1 MKLRGWL
8 IASIVLGSMA
18 VLWAGTGSWAPQGG
32 WTQSAEGAP
41 PPLVVNKDAPLL
53 LEDAPAEKPKDE
65 EEVKADNSACYV
77 CHTNYQTEE
86 FVQWHA
92 KEDVGCID
100 CHGKSYA
107 HRNDE
112 DNITPPDKMYAPEDM
127 EKKCC
132 AECHDEHNA
141 PAAEVIAR
149 WQERCPA
156 KTDPKA
162 IVCTDCHGEHRLAF
176 RTVWWNKKTGE
187 LIIRKE
193 GELIKRA
200 EDLKKTP
207 AEDAADGAQP
217 TKSE

>member
-1 MKLRGWL
+1 MRVRGWL
-8 IASIVLGSMA
+8 VTGIVTGSMA
-18 VLWAGTGSWAPQGG
+18 ILWAGMGSWGPDGG
-32 WTQSAEGAP
+32 WTRSAGGAP
-41 PPLVVNKDAPLL
+41 PPLVVNKDTPLL
-53 LEDAPAEKPKDE
+53 LGDAPAEKPKDE
-65 EEVKADNSACYV
+65 AGADNSACYV
-77 CHTNYQTEE
+77 CHTNYEEEE
-86 FVQWHA
+86 FVLWHA

-112 DNITPPDKMYAPEDM
+112 DNVTPPDKMYALEDIDK
-127 EKKCC
+127 ECC
-132 AECHDEHNA
+132 RDCHDEHNA

-156 KTDPKA
+156 KTDPA
-162 IVCTDCHGEHRLAF
+162 TVVCTDCHGRHRLAF

-187 LIIRKE
+187 LIVRQQ

-207 AEDAADGAQP
+207 AEDAADAAQP
-217 TKSE
+217 TRSE